1 MLVPSERKPLAR
13 RHQMA
18 TTTARANGRA
28 TAAEDFVRAASLH
41 DLEARGQR
49 VVKVGE
55 RQVLLLL
62 HEGEVR
68 ALDNRCPHMGYP
80 LSKGTITE
88 GVLRCHWHHW
98 RFDLCSGGCFTGGG
112 DDVPVF

>member
-1 MLVPSERKPLAR
+1 
-13 RHQMA
+13 MA
-18 TTTARANGRA
+18 PTTARVGGRR
-28 TAAEDFVRAASLH
+28 AADDGFVRAAQMR

-62 HEGEVR
+62 HEGQVR

-80 LSKGTITE
+80 LSKGTLTN

-98 RFDLCSGGCFTGGG
+98 RFDLCSGGCFNRW
-112 DDVPVF
+112 